1 MVRYW
6 ILRRESP
13 PAKFE
18 TASLFWPRKGNLKQA
33 KLTILA
39 QAARSVQKPSICKIM
54 ANSMS
59 ERSYTLQGVGE
70 RESGNEPD
78 KPLLSTTHDTEKTG
92 TMSSGQTR
100 QSLFPSSDKN
110 NHETFPKAGIIYMQN
125 VQGLSGKDKRLD
137 SLVDPIVA
145 LINHKVNDGILLA

>member
-18 TASLFWPRKGNLKQA
+18 TSSWFFPRKGKRKQV

-39 QAARSVQKPSICKIM
+39 QVECIVRKPSIRKIM
-54 ANSMS
+54 ANAMS
-59 ERSYTLQGVGE
+59 ERSCMLQVVGE
-70 RESGNEPD
+70 RDLGNKLD
-78 KPLLSTTHDTEKTG
+78 KPLISTTHNTEKTG

-100 QSLFPSSDKN
+100 
-110 NHETFPKAGIIYMQN
+110 
-125 VQGLSGKDKRLD
+125 
-137 SLVDPIVA
+137 
-145 LINHKVNDGILLA
+145 

>member
-13 PAKFE
+13 PAKFK
-18 TASLFWPRKGNLKQA
+18 TSSWFRPRKGKRKQV

-39 QAARSVQKPSICKIM
+39 QAACSVRKPSIHKIM
-54 ANSMS
+54 AKAMS
-59 ERSYTLQGVGE
+59 KRSCTLQGVGE

-100 QSLFPSSDKN
+100 RSLFPSSDKSPN
-110 NHETFPKAGIIYMQN
+110 ETCPKARIIYTQN

-137 SLVDPIVA
+137 SLVDTIVD
-145 LINHKVNDGILLA
+145 LMITKGIMA